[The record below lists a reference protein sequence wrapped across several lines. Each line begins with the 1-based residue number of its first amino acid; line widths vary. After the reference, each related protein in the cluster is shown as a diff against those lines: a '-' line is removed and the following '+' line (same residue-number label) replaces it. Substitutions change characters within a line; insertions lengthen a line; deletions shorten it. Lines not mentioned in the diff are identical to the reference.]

1 MFSRLSPVLRGST
14 THRGRPYAQAREDIA
29 HEARHDQ
36 TEDRIPQ
43 VLQPAQAK
51 GETPEPVS
59 LVVKTT
65 PFMYSI
71 FLRGRAS
78 QRYSHL
84 VVRARVV
91 RHVLEDVRRTG
102 VEAPVG
108 EHLQPQLVRV
118 DLGQR
123 GESIGELRPARVRRM

>member
-1 MFSRLSPVLRGST
+1 M
-14 THRGRPYAQAREDIA
+14 
-29 HEARHDQ
+29 
-36 TEDRIPQ
+36 
-43 VLQPAQAK
+43 LQPAQAK